1 MIATYEKTIY
11 KDESW
16 GFCICAYRTGDETV
30 PVTARKAGSRDGHIH
45 FTATG
50 YLLPE
55 TSTVEV
61 DLNGHWEKSRYGAQ
75 LAVDSYRE
83 ILPAT
88 EAGILGY
95 LSSGLI
101 KGIGP
106 KTARQLVDAF
116 GLDTLQVLDKTP
128 ERLLGIKGIAAKKLE
143 RIVST
148 YQDAKALRE
157 IVSFLAPFGV
167 SVRKCMQIREAY
179 GGQAIQILKTSPYAL
194 CRIHGFGFKT
204 VDEIARRMHVRPDDP
219 QRIQGALLYTLEE
232 AGHAGHLYLPR
243 EDLIR
248 QAARLLKDGAPGN
261 DIPDSHIAAQV
272 YELAMQRALCVC
284 GEAVYRRRLYEAEAR
299 TAELVAALARQPVCA
314 YPNFDAVLAQSQKE
328 QGLML
333 STRQCEAVR
342 CCLQQPFSILTGG
355 PGTGKTTVLKVIL
368 DVYQKLEGGTIL
380 QAAPTGRAARRMMQS
395 TGHPA
400 GTLHSVLGLVA
411 KGEGG
416 AYHTKG
422 LAPLTADFVV
432 VDETSMMDIFL
443 AEELFRRIRPGA
455 KILLVGDADQLPSV
469 GPGNVFRDLIRSGV
483 LPVTRLDTVFR
494 QSGASRIALNA
505 QLIRQN
511 RATLLEGPDFEFLP
525 CADETE
531 ASAMIQRLYQDE
543 IARAGIEQVQVL
555 SPFASRGAVSVKSLN
570 PVLRD
575 LVNPAR
581 FCVQEWQIGDTLFRE
596 GDRIVQTRNQGE
608 ISNGDT
614 GVLRAIQKGEDGE
627 RTALL
632 DFGDGRTVEYDERD
646 MAHIQLAYALTIH
659 KSQGGEYAVV
669 ILPMLPSFYKL
680 LSRNLVYTAITRA
693 KKRVILVGQKK
704 ALYMAIHK
712 DGSDQRNSML
722 ANRLSALFSC
732 KDDAANQ
739 PESHEMT
746 TEQKE
751 VS

>member
-1 MIATYEKTIY
+1 MIATYEKTLY
-11 KDESW
+11 KDESC
-16 GFCICAYRTGDETV
+16 GFCICSYRTADEAV
-30 PVTARKAGSRDGHIH
+30 PAAARTNYCRDGKIH

-55 TSTVEV
+55 TNAVDV
-61 DLNGHWEKSRYGAQ
+61 DLRGRWEKSKYGPQ
-75 LAVDSYRE
+75 LAVEHYRE
-83 ILPAT
+83 VFPT
-88 EAGILGY
+88 TVAGITAY

-106 KTARQLVDAF
+106 KTAQLLVDTF
-116 GLDTLQVLDKTP
+116 GLSTLDVLDKTP
-128 ERLLGIKGIAAKKLE
+128 ECLLTVKGIAAKKLQ
-143 RIVST
+143 RIVDT
-148 YQDAKALRE
+148 YQDSKALRE

-167 SVRKCMQIREAY
+167 SVRKCAQIRDAY
-179 GGQAIQILKTSPYAL
+179 GGKAVQVLKTSPYAL
-194 CRIHGFGFKT
+194 CRLPGFGFKT
-204 VDEIARRMHVRPDDP
+204 VDEIARRMHTKPDDP
-219 QRIQGALLYTLEE
+219 QRIQGALLYALEE
-232 AGHAGHLYLPR
+232 ASRAGHLYLPKD
-243 EDLIR
+243 ELCR
-248 QAARLLKDGAPGN
+248 QAGKLLQEGAAP
-261 DIPDSHIAAQV
+261 SAESCVAAQI

-284 GEAVYRRRLYEAEAR
+284 GDAVYRRRLYEAETR
-299 TAELVAALARQPVCA
+299 TTELAAALARQPVRTYA
-314 YPNFDAVLAQSQKE
+314 SLDTALAQSQKE

-355 PGTGKTTVLKVIL
+355 PGTGKTTVLRVIL
-368 DVYQKLEGGTIL
+368 DVYQKLEGGTVL

-395 TGHPA
+395 TSFPA

-411 KGEGG
+411 KGDGST
-416 AYHTKG
+416 YCTKG
-422 LAPLTADFVV
+422 LAPLAADFVV

-443 AEELFRRIRPGA
+443 AEELFRRIRPGT
-455 KILLVGDADQLPSV
+455 KVLLVGDADQMPSV

-525 CADETE
+525 CADETT
-531 ASAMIQRLYQDE
+531 ASATIQRLYQEE
-543 IARAGIEQVQVL
+543 IARVGIDQVQVL
-555 SPFASRGAVSVKSLN
+555 SPFASRGAASAKSLN
-570 PVLRD
+570 LALRD
-575 LVNPAR
+575 QVNPAR
-581 FCVQEWQIGDTLFRE
+581 FCIQEWQIGDTLFRE
-596 GDRIVQTRNQGE
+596 GDRIVQTRNRGE
-608 ISNGDT
+608 ISNGDVGT
-614 GVLRAIQKGEDGE
+614 LRSIRTNEEGEHI
-627 RTALL
+627 AVL
-632 DFGDGRTVEYDERD
+632 DFGDGRTVEYAERE
-646 MAHIQLAYALTIH
+646 MVYIQLAYALTVH

-669 ILPMLPSFYKL
+669 ILPMLPGFYKL

-693 KKRVILVGQKK
+693 KRRVILVGQKK

-732 KDDAANQ
+732 KDNTAS
-739 PESHEMT
+739 PSESNEIT

>member
-11 KDESW
+11 KDESC
-16 GFCICAYRTGDETV
+16 GFCICAYRTNDDTV
-30 PVTARKAGSRDGHIH
+30 PAAARKAGGQDSCIR

-55 TSTVEV
+55 TGAVKV
-61 DLNGHWEKSRYGAQ
+61 DLNGHWEKSRYGPQ

-83 ILPAT
+83 ILPTT

-106 KTARQLVDAF
+106 KTARLLVDAF
-116 GLDTLQVLDKTP
+116 GLDTLQVLEQSP

-148 YQDAKALRE
+148 YQDTRALRE

-167 SVRKCMQIREAY
+167 SVRKCSQIRGAY
-179 GGQAIQILKTSPYAL
+179 GGQAVQVLKNSPYAL

-204 VDEIARRMHVRPDDP
+204 VDAIACRMHVRPDDA

-232 AGHAGHLYLPR
+232 ANRAGHLYLPK
-243 EDLIR
+243 DGLIR
-248 QAARLLKDGAPGN
+248 QASRLLKEGAPGTEIA
-261 DIPDSHIAAQV
+261 DRTIAAQV

-284 GEAVYRRRLYEAEAR
+284 GDAVYRRRLYEAETR
-299 TAELVAALARQPVCA
+299 TAELVAALARQPVRA
-314 YPNFDAVLAQSQKE
+314 YPKLEAVLAQSQNE

-333 STRQCEAVR
+333 SARQCEAVR
-342 CCLQQPFSILTGG
+342 CCLRQPFSILTGG
-355 PGTGKTTVLKVIL
+355 PGTGKTTVLRVIL
-368 DVYQKLEGGTIL
+368 DVYRKLEGGAIL

-395 TGHPA
+395 TGLPA

-411 KGEGG
+411 KGEGS

-422 LAPLTADFVV
+422 LTPLAADFVV

-443 AEELFRRIRPGA
+443 AEELFRRIRPGS
-455 KILLVGDADQLPSV
+455 KVLLVGDADQLPSV

-483 LPVTRLDTVFR
+483 LPVTRLDMVFR

-525 CADETE
+525 CADESE
-531 ASAMIQRLYQDE
+531 ASAMIQRLYQEE
-543 IARAGIEQVQVL
+543 IARVGIEQVQVL

-581 FCVQEWQIGDTLFRE
+581 FCVQEWKAGDTLFRE
-596 GDRIVQTRNQGE
+596 GDRIVQTKNQGE

-614 GVLRAIQKGEDGE
+614 GVVRAIHKNEE
-627 RTALL
+627 SETTALL
-632 DFGDGRTVEYDERD
+632 DFGDDRTVEYDERD

-669 ILPMLPSFYKL
+669 ILPMLPGFYKL

-732 KDDAANQ
+732 KDNTG
-739 PESHEMT
+739 SLHETHET
-746 TEQKE
+746 TTKQKE

>member
-1 MIATYEKTIY
+1 MKVGIY
-11 KDESW
+11 V
-16 GFCICAYRTGDETV
+16 R
-30 PVTARKAGSRDGHIH
+30 
-45 FTATG
+45 
-50 YLLPE
+50 
-55 TSTVEV
+55 
-61 DLNGHWEKSRYGAQ
+61 
-75 LAVDSYRE
+75 
-83 ILPAT
+83 
-88 EAGILGY
+88 
-95 LSSGLI
+95 LS
-101 KGIGP
+101 
-106 KTARQLVDAF
+106 
-116 GLDTLQVLDKTP
+116 
-128 ERLLGIKGIAAKKLE
+128 IAAKKLE

-148 YQDAKALRE
+148 YQDTRALRE

-167 SVRKCMQIREAY
+167 SVRKCSQIREAY
-179 GGQAIQILKTSPYAL
+179 GGQAIQVLKTSPYAL

-204 VDEIARRMHVRPDDP
+204 VDAIAHRMNIRPDDA

-232 AGHAGHLYLPR
+232 ASRAGHLYLPK
-243 EDLIR
+243 DGLIR
-248 QAARLLKDGAPGN
+248 QASRLLKAGAPGTEIA
-261 DIPDSHIAAQV
+261 DRTIAAQV

-284 GEAVYRRRLYEAEAR
+284 GDAVYRRRLYEAETR
-299 TAELVAALARQPVCA
+299 TAELVAALARQPVRA
-314 YPNFDAVLAQSQKE
+314 YPNLEAVLAQSQNE

-333 STRQCEAVR
+333 SSRQCEAVR
-342 CCLQQPFSILTGG
+342 CCLRQPFSILTGG
-355 PGTGKTTVLKVIL
+355 PGTGKTTVLRVIL
-368 DVYQKLEGGTIL
+368 DVYRKLEGGAIL

-395 TGHPA
+395 TGLPA

-411 KGEGG
+411 KGEGS

-422 LAPLTADFVV
+422 LTPLAADFVV

-443 AEELFRRIRPGA
+443 AEELFRRIRPGS
-455 KILLVGDADQLPSV
+455 KVLLVGDADQLPSV

-525 CADETE
+525 CADESE
-531 ASAMIQRLYQDE
+531 ATAMIQRLYQEE
-543 IARAGIEQVQVL
+543 IARVGIEQVQVL

-581 FCVQEWQIGDTLFRE
+581 FCVQEWKAGDTLFRE
-596 GDRIVQTRNQGE
+596 GDRIVQTKNQGE

-614 GVLRAIQKGEDGE
+614 GVVRDIHKNEEGEI
-627 RTALL
+627 TALL

-659 KSQGGEYAVV
+659 KSQGSEYAVV
-669 ILPMLPSFYKL
+669 ILPMLPGFYKL

-712 DGSDQRNSML
+712 DGSDQQNSML

-732 KDDAANQ
+732 KDNTGSL
-739 PESHEMT
+739 PETHEAT
-746 TEQKE
+746 TKQKE
-751 VS
+751 VP

>member
-11 KDESW
+11 KDESC
-16 GFCICAYRTGDETV
+16 GFCICAYHTREETV
-30 PVTARKAGSRDGHIH
+30 PAAARKAGSRDGLIH

-55 TSTVEV
+55 TSAVQV
-61 DLNGHWEKSRYGAQ
+61 DLSGHWEKSRYGPQ
-75 LAVDSYRE
+75 LAVDNYRE
-83 ILPAT
+83 ILPTT

-106 KTARQLVDAF
+106 KTACQLVDAF
-116 GLDTLQVLDKTP
+116 GRDTLQVLDKTP
-128 ERLLGIKGIAAKKLE
+128 ERLLSIKGIAAKKLE

-148 YQDAKALRE
+148 YEDSKALRE

-167 SVRKCMQIREAY
+167 SVRKCAQIREAF
-179 GGQAIQILKTSPYAL
+179 GGQAVQVLKTSPYAL

-204 VDEIARRMHVRPDDP
+204 VDEIARRMHVRPDDV
-219 QRIQGALLYTLEE
+219 QRIQGALLYTL
-232 AGHAGHLYLPR
+232 AQASHAGHLYLPK
-243 EDLIR
+243 EELIR
-248 QAARLLKDGAPGN
+248 QAARLLKEGAGAE
-261 DIPDSHIAAQV
+261 IPASSVAAQV

-284 GEAVYRRRLYEAEAR
+284 GDAVYRRRLYEAETH
-299 TAELVAALARQPVCA
+299 TAELVATLARQPVRA
-314 YPNFDAVLAQSQKE
+314 YARLDAVLAQSQKE

-355 PGTGKTTVLKVIL
+355 PGTGKTTVLRVIL
-368 DVYQKLEGGTIL
+368 DVYQKLEGGTVL

-395 TGHPA
+395 TGLPA

-411 KGEGG
+411 KGEGS

-422 LAPLTADFVV
+422 LAPLAVDFVV

-455 KILLVGDADQLPSV
+455 KVLLVGDADQMPSV

-525 CADETE
+525 CADETA
-531 ASAMIQRLYQDE
+531 ASATIQRLYQEE
-543 IARAGIEQVQVL
+543 IARVGIDQVQVL
-555 SPFASRGAVSVKSLN
+555 SPFASRGEASAKSLN
-570 PVLRD
+570 LALRD
-575 LVNPAR
+575 QVNPAR

-596 GDRIVQTRNQGE
+596 GDRIVQTRNRGE
-608 ISNGDT
+608 ISNGDVGT
-614 GVLRAIQKGEDGE
+614 LRGIRTNEEGE
-627 RTALL
+627 RIAVL
-632 DFGDGRTVEYDERD
+632 DFGDGRTVEYDERE
-646 MAHIQLAYALTIH
+646 MAYIQLAYALTVH

-669 ILPMLPSFYKL
+669 ILPLLPGFYKL

-722 ANRLSALFSC
+722 ANRLSALFSY
-732 KDDAANQ
+732 KDDTTHQ
-739 PESHEMT
+739 PESREMT

>member
-11 KDESW
+11 KDESC
-16 GFCICAYRTGDETV
+16 GFCICAYRTNDDTA
-30 PVTARKAGSRDGHIH
+30 PAAARKAGGRDGCIR

-55 TSTVEV
+55 TGAVKV
-61 DLNGHWEKSRYGAQ
+61 DLNGHWEKSRYGPQ

-83 ILPAT
+83 ILPTT

-106 KTARQLVDAF
+106 KTARLLVDTF
-116 GLDTLQVLDKTP
+116 GLDTLQVLEQSP

-148 YQDAKALRE
+148 YQDSRALRE

-167 SVRKCMQIREAY
+167 SVRKCSQIREAY
-179 GGQAIQILKTSPYAL
+179 GGQAIQVLKTSPYAL
-194 CRIHGFGFKT
+194 CRINGFGFKT
-204 VDEIARRMHVRPDDP
+204 VDAIARRMHTRPDDA

-232 AGHAGHLYLPR
+232 ASRAGHLYLPK
-243 EDLIR
+243 DGLIR
-248 QAARLLKDGAPGN
+248 QASRLLKEGAPGTEIA
-261 DIPDSHIAAQV
+261 DRTIAAQV

-284 GEAVYRRRLYEAEAR
+284 GDAVYRRRLYEAETR
-299 TAELVAALARQPVCA
+299 TAELVAALARQPVRT
-314 YPNFDAVLAQSQKE
+314 YPNLEAVLAQSQNE

-342 CCLQQPFSILTGG
+342 CCLRQPFSILTGG
-355 PGTGKTTVLKVIL
+355 PGTGKTTVLRVIL
-368 DVYQKLEGGTIL
+368 DVYRKLEGGAIL

-395 TGHPA
+395 TGLPA

-411 KGEGG
+411 KGEGS

-422 LAPLTADFVV
+422 LTPLAADFVV

-443 AEELFRRIRPGA
+443 AEELFRRIRPGS
-455 KILLVGDADQLPSV
+455 KVLLVGDADQLPSV

-525 CADETE
+525 CADEPE
-531 ASAMIQRLYQDE
+531 ASAMIQRLYQEE
-543 IARAGIEQVQVL
+543 IARVGIEQVQVL

-581 FCVQEWQIGDTLFRE
+581 FCVQEWKVGDTLFRE
-596 GDRIVQTRNQGE
+596 GDRIVQTKNQGE

-614 GVLRAIQKGEDGE
+614 GVVRAIHKNEEGEI
-627 RTALL
+627 TALL

-659 KSQGGEYAVV
+659 KSQGGEYSVV
-669 ILPMLPSFYKL
+669 ILPMLPGFYKL

-732 KDDAANQ
+732 KDNTGSL
-739 PESHEMT
+739 PETHEAT
-746 TEQKE
+746 TKQKE